1 MADRLA
7 GKTAI
12 VTAAA
17 AGIGRA
23 IARAFAA
30 EGAGVIACDIDAGG
44 VETLAQEHPAIRPTV
59 LDVTDGAAVAGFKA
73 GLGRVDVLVNAVGWV
88 HHGTVLDCDEA
99 DWERSFALNVTSA
112 YRLVRAVLPG
122 MIASGA
128 GNLIAV
134 ASIASSL
141 KGVPFR
147 FAYGASKAAMIG
159 MTKALAADHVAQ
171 GIRANAICPGTVDSP
186 SLRQR
191 IAAQGD
197 VETVRAAFIARQP
210 MGRLGAPEEIA
221 DLAVY
226 LAADESAFVTGQTF
240 LIDGGMS
247 I

>member
-1 MADRLA
+1 MSQRLA
-7 GKTAI
+7 GKTTI

-23 IARAFAA
+23 IAQAFAA
-30 EGAGVIACDIDAGG
+30 EGASVIACDVDGPGLEA
-44 VETLAQEHPAIRPTV
+44 LARNAATIRPVV
-59 LDVTDGAAVAGFKA
+59 LDVTDRDAVAGFAA

-88 HHGTVLDCDEA
+88 HHGTVLDCEEA
-99 DWERSFALNVTSA
+99 DWERSFALNVTAA

-122 MIASGA
+122 MIAAGA

-134 ASIASSL
+134 ASVASSV

-197 VETVRAAFIARQP
+197 FDTVHAAFVARQP

-221 DLAVY
+221 SLAVY
-226 LAADESAFVTGQTF
+226 LAGDESAFVTGQAF
-240 LIDGGMS
+240 MIDGGMC